1 MKYYIFLL
9 FLLFVSIA
17 NTASGQS
24 PQKKVVFDY
33 DATGNR
39 ILRYVDTIPEEE
51 PALGSDTAAIR
62 SSDSTAVTFTVSFFP
77 NPVADY
83 MQITI
88 EPTTD
93 LLPVAQTV
101 FEVRIVSSTTG
112 VVYYAQTHT
121 YVAPLLVDAAGYPM
135 GLYTL
140 IMTRGTEA
148 QEITFLK
155 E

>member
-1 MKYYIFLL
+1 M
-9 FLLFVSIA
+9 A
-17 NTASGQS
+17 NGQS
-24 PQKKVVFDY
+24 PQKKVVFEY
-33 DATGNR
+33 DGTGNR

-51 PALGSDTAAIR
+51 PALGSDTTAI
-62 SSDSTAVTFTVSFFP
+62 SPSDSTAVTFTVSFFP

-101 FEVRIVSSTTG
+101 FEVRIVNSTTG

-121 YVAPLLVDAAGYPM
+121 YVAPLLVDASGYPM

-140 IMTRGTEA
+140 IMTRGTEV